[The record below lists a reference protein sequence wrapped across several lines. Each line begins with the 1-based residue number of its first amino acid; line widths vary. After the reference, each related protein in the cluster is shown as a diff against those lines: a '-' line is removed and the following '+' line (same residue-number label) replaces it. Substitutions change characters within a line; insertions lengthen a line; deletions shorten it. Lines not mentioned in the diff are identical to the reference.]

1 MISRLHI
8 RQPVAALL
16 LALMMLG
23 GPTQAIA
30 SSVHPTLA
38 EVEDEVMCTVCG
50 VPLSLAREAPA
61 AKRERALILALI
73 AQGQTKQQIE
83 DSLVASYGPQVLA
96 TPKAE
101 GFDLWAWLVP
111 VLLIASAFAGLVLI
125 LLRWVRS
132 RGKIDQS
139 SESDSPVAPISG
151 PDAAMVD
158 QALRS
163 DHNS

>member
-1 MISRLHI
+1 MTSHLRF

-16 LALMMLG
+16 LALLMLA

-30 SSVHPTLA
+30 NNAHPTLA

-61 AKRERALILALI
+61 AKRERVLILSLI
-73 AQGQTKQQIE
+73 KQGQTKQQIE

-132 RGKIDQS
+132 RGKVAQS
-139 SESDSPVAPISG
+139 GESDPPVAPISG

-158 QALRS
+158 EALRS
-163 DHNS
+163 DSNS